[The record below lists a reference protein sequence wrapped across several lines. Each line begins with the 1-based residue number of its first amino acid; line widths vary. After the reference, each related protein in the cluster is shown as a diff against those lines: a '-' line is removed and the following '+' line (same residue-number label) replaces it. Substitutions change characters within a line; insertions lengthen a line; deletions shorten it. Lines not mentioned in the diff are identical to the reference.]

1 VLRGERSRFQL
12 FGDTMNTASRMESTG
27 ERGKI
32 QCTQDTAELL
42 IAAGRERWL
51 EPREESVHAKGKG
64 QMQTYWVGTGAS
76 TEEAP
81 AHLSVVAH
89 KSHSHVVSGDVQRM
103 TLDELTA
110 EKTQRL
116 IDWNVEVLLRL
127 LKQIVAK
134 RAAKQSHGSLQP
146 LDEKKFLL
154 DQKEAGKTVID
165 EVREIVSLPGYRSR
179 SVIDGEDAES
189 VVIPG
194 HVARQLRD
202 YITNVAALY
211 SANPFHNFEHA
222 SHVTM
227 SVTKL
232 LSRIVAP
239 AEIERDANLA
249 ETGKALHDHT
259 YGITSD
265 PLTQFAC
272 VYSALIHD
280 GTR

>member
-1 VLRGERSRFQL
+1 
-12 FGDTMNTASRMESTG
+12 MNTASRMESTG
-27 ERGKI
+27 ERGRI
-32 QCTQDTAELL
+32 QCTQETAELL

-51 EPREESVHAKGKG
+51 EPRQETVHAKGKG
-64 QMQTYWVGTGAS
+64 QMQTYWVESVTSTG
-76 TEEAP
+76 EAHG
-81 AHLSVVAH
+81 HLSVADHQVRSQGA
-89 KSHSHVVSGDVQRM
+89 SDVVLHM

-134 RAAKQSHGSLQP
+134 RVAKQSHGSLQP

-165 EVREIVSLPGYRSR
+165 EVREIVNLPGYRSK
-179 SVIDGEDAES
+179 SVIDEEDGES
-189 VVIPG
+189 VVIPEN
-194 HVARQLRD
+194 VVKQLRD
-202 YITNVAALY
+202 YITNIAALY
-211 SANPFHNFEHA
+211 NANPFHNFEHA

-239 AEIERDANLA
+239 AEIEHDANLA

-280 GTR
+280 GT